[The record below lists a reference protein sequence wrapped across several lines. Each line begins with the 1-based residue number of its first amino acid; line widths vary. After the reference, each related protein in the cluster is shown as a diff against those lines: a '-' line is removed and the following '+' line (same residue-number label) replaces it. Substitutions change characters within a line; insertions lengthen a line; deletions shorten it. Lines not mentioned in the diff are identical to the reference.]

1 MWHGDRLAPHGAGRS
16 TLGLEMAT
24 DEEVC
29 LTGDGAETLRALV
42 PKLEQV
48 AGHEWR
54 AKATMPNLGIV

>member
-1 MWHGDRLAPHGAGRS
+1 
-16 TLGLEMAT
+16 MAT

-54 AKATMPNLGIV
+54 AKVTMPNLGIV